1 MSGIARFGVTGG
13 RPMKRFE
20 IEVEVSGAWSEA
32 NTGTLYEI
40 QTKGYKVEIDAAG
53 GSAYRVRHTEFY
65 AGVESPFS
73 AWSVP
78 GVLVSVPE
86 PSAAASLITL
96 ALLLAA
102 MKWRRA

>member
-1 MSGIARFGVTGG
+1 MGGIARFGVTSG

-20 IEVEVSGAWSEA
+20 IEVEDSGAWVSAE
-32 NTGTLYEI
+32 TGTLYDLPV
-40 QTKGYKVEIDAAG
+40 KGYKVEIEASAG
-53 GSAYRVRHTEFY
+53 TVYRVRHTEFY

-73 AWSVP
+73 EWSVT
-78 GVLVSVPE
+78 GLLLVPE
-86 PSAAASLITL
+86 PSAVASLITL